1 MAKNWIQVETGR
13 IGPLADSVQYLL
25 RAQGYSVT
33 VDGQVGPQTT
43 AAIKAF
49 QTVRGLTSDGV
60 VGNQTWPVLLIEVS
74 QGDQGDAVRAVQDQ
88 LRYRDLPECKNLAVD
103 GDFGALTDAAVRAFQ
118 AYVRDNQAALVDEP
132 VIVDGIAGVN
142 TWYALVLALGPLP
155 E

>member
-1 MAKNWIQVETGR
+1 MAKNWIHVETGR

-49 QTVRGLTSDGV
+49 QSDRGLTSDGI
-60 VGNQTWPVLLIEVS
+60 VGNQTWPALIVEVS
-74 QGDQGDAVRAVQDQ
+74 QGDQGDAVSAVQDQ

-103 GDFGALTDAAVRAFQ
+103 GDFGPLTEAAVRAFQ
-118 AYVRDNQAALVDEP
+118 TYVRDNQAALVDEP
-132 VIVDGIAGVN
+132 VVVDGIVGAN

-155 E
+155 